1 MKPPNFQGN
10 IFQFFLRRGQG
21 EESKADYCSGFRRQG
36 LPNNYIYRRS
46 GAHKLE
52 DLIEVAATLKQEVG
66 VDPVFTIGCAMVAV
80 DAFMGGHS
88 RR

>member
-10 IFQFFLRRGQG
+10 IFQIF
-21 EESKADYCSGFRRQG
+21 CSRVRKPE
-36 LPNNYIYRRS
+36 LPNNYIYRES
-46 GAHKLE
+46 GAHKFE
-52 DLIEVAATLKQEVG
+52 DLIEVAAALKQEVG